1 MATEERRRT
10 GDRRSA
16 ERRAGVGRRSGDV
29 MGQATPVTFFWALVG
44 ALVVLYLFFVAVGG
58 VDPGEDSVWTIV
70 ALVLAVLW
78 LAHSWRRLWFGGASP
93 REDRE
98 RRGF

>member
-1 MATEERRRT
+1 MEHERRRGRDRRG
-10 GDRRSA
+10 GDRR
-16 ERRAGVGRRSGDV
+16 EGVGRRSRDV
-29 MGQATPVTFFWALVG
+29 IAQATPLTFFWALVG

-58 VDPGEDSVWTIV
+58 VDPAKDNVWTII

-78 LAHSWRRLWFGGASP
+78 LAHSWRRLWFGGTSP
-93 REDRE
+93 KADRE